1 MTVDGVSR
9 PIEILLVE
17 DNPADARWVREALN
31 EGEICT
37 TTAVVADGEA
47 ALQYLR
53 REGRFKQ
60 ASRPDLILLDLNL
73 PKKSGVEV
81 LADLKSDPS
90 LRKIPIVVLTTSPME
105 RQNLVRSYD
114 LPSASYLL
122 KPLNWVSFLEA
133 MHCYGELGPLFQ
145 KKRSQAI

>member
-1 MTVDGVSR
+1 MTVNGLDR

-17 DNPADARWVREALN
+17 DNPADARWVREALIDGQIPN
-31 EGEICT
+31 A
-37 TTAVVADGEA
+37 TAVVPDGEA

-53 REGRFKQ
+53 REAKFQG

-81 LADLKSDPS
+81 LAELKTDPA
-90 LRKIPIVVLTTSPME
+90 LRGIPIVVLTTSPME
-105 RQNLVRSYD
+105 RQSLLRSYD
-114 LPSASYLL
+114 LPSGSYLL
-122 KPLNWVSFLEA
+122 KPMTWPGFLEA
-133 MHCYGELGPLFQ
+133 VQCYGELALLFR